1 MKSVIVVLI
10 CFFVMACSSTKVHLY
25 ARYLSA
31 QETEKVTKNIKKLGF
46 DVVANSLN
54 FPDEIEQSTLIYSPF
69 IEGENR
75 VDILLESLSEVGWNI
90 SSVKPIFSGNHYYTK
105 NSAALLLLPDGAL
118 QSDKVSKQ
126 DIANEY
132 KSTTCELSMILRL
145 NSDATYQFLYSNKM
159 PIQTEQLTGTWQ
171 VTSYP
176 YIELVSSNKFRRF
189 YYEVQKSTRTD
200 VVGKID
206 VIELKPIDDHYK
218 LPKCS
223 FAYGV
228 RK

>member
-1 MKSVIVVLI
+1 
-10 CFFVMACSSTKVHLY
+10 MACSSTKVHLY
-25 ARYLSA
+25 GRYLSA
-31 QETEKVTKNIKKLGF
+31 QETENVTKNIEKLGF

-75 VDILLESLSEVGWNI
+75 VDVLLESLSEVGWNI

-118 QSDKVSKQ
+118 QSDKVTSQ

-132 KSTTCELSMILRL
+132 ESKACESLIRLRL
-145 NSDATYQFLYSNKM
+145 NRDASYQFSYSNKM
-159 PIQTEQLTGTWQ
+159 PIQTEQLTGNWQ
-171 VTSYP
+171 LTSYP

-189 YYEVQKSTRTD
+189 YYQIQKSIVTD
-200 VVGKID
+200 VVGETD
-206 VIELKPIDDHYK
+206 VIELKPLDEHYS

-223 FAYGV
+223 FIYGV